1 MGRQHIFIKYLLDTP
16 TANPTFL
23 QSELIRLY
31 INHRPALP
39 LDKHYINTAFS
50 VISDRCDFCC

>member
-1 MGRQHIFIKYLLDTP
+1 M
-16 TANPTFL
+16 NE

-39 LDKHYINTAFS
+39 LDKHYISTAFS
-50 VISDRCDFCC
+50 VISDR